1 MFFPFRLLFQI
12 TFRFVVF
19 FFCRIFLFVKFAS
32 VLVVL
37 LLVLPSFPFSLFFLL
52 LYSLLRAILLPFSLV
67 TFVNAVPLPVS
78 PFGAGNTLAR
88 VRPLTSSLVRMGAG
102 AAVPFLVS
110 AHVQV
115 GNVCTEGL
123 VPAEAP
129 FREALAN
136 GVTSNVGTVP
146 SIRIVRPIVAAVVA
160 RFAEQLVV
168 AALAEH
174 NLPLSVLRLLRHPA
188 FAATAPS
195 F

>member
-1 MFFPFRLLFQI
+1 
-12 TFRFVVF
+12 
-19 FFCRIFLFVKFAS
+19 
-32 VLVVL
+32 
-37 LLVLPSFPFSLFFLL
+37 
-52 LYSLLRAILLPFSLV
+52 
-67 TFVNAVPLPVS
+67 
-78 PFGAGNTLAR
+78 
-88 VRPLTSSLVRMGAG
+88 MGAG
-102 AAVPFLVS
+102 AAVPFVVS

-174 NLPLSVLRLLRHPA
+174 NLPLPVLRLLRHPA

-195 F
+195 FGVRPGVDDSRGKATDTFFSTQGATADVAGFCAAVVSSCGQQESNSQHIQL